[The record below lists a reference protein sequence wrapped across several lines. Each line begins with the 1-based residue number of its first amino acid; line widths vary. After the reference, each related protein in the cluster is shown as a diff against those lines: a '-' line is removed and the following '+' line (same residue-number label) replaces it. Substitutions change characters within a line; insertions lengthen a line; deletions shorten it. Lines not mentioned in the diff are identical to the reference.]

1 MGAIQPSRLHERSPY
16 VPKFEDLSQ
25 EETLRQERC
34 ARRDA
39 WELTKSFHKLNKK
52 HKATFFSPSLDWCL
66 PTPST
71 IKPKATE
78 FVVDSGASMHML
90 SKKDLN
96 SGELETVRESRNP

>member
-16 VPKFEDLSQ
+16 VPNFEDLTQ
-25 EETLRQERC
+25 EET
-34 ARRDA
+34 
-39 WELTKSFHKLNKK
+39 WELANSFHKLNKNT
-52 HKATFFSPSLDWCL
+52 TFFSPSLDWCL

-96 SGELETVRESRNP
+96 SGELETVQESRNP